1 MGLYIFFV
9 VLATLVCILLILA
22 VLIQNP
28 REGGLTAGFG
38 AGFSQ
43 QFFGVQQAAD
53 FLEKA
58 TWYLSG
64 GLALLTIIMNFW
76 LYRTQL
82 GREEVPV
89 PENVPVQSV
98 PAPVSS
104 SSAVSPGEGG
114 RASAGNVQSV
124 QLPAPGQARE
134 QANR

>member
-1 MGLYIFFV
+1 MGVYIFFV
-9 VLATLVCILLILA
+9 VLATLVCVLLILA

-76 LYRTQL
+76 LYRTES

-98 PAPVSS
+98 PGPSS
-104 SSAVSPGEGG
+104 SVVPGGD
-114 RASAGNVQSV
+114 AQSV
-124 QLPAPGQARE
+124 QLPAPSGGAGAGE
-134 QANR
+134 DANS